1 MSNNIPTAYQ
11 GELML
16 AGWNE
21 THTGGAKV
29 TFWLPDSQAL
39 EPFRHMTVKKGNT
52 AGQRFMAVL
61 VLLDDE
67 DRPVS
72 ASAPKSKPEG
82 GPLAKSAALVCNS
95 RDFQDFVAHRT
106 GVDLG
111 DDLQRRERAA
121 DFLRSFCQV
130 GSRAELDGD
139 ANAAELFRRLMSMYR
154 EWISDRQP
162 EHA

>member
-1 MSNNIPTAYQ
+1 MSNIPTAYQ

-61 VLLDDE
+61 VLLDE
-67 DRPVS
+67 QDRPVS
-72 ASAPKSKPEG
+72 ASGEQPKAEG

-121 DFLRSFCQV
+121 QFLRGFCEID
-130 GSRAELDGD
+130 SRAELDSS
-139 ANAAELFRRLMSMYR
+139 AHAAELFRRLMAMYR
-154 EWISDRQP
+154 EWMADRQP
-162 EHA
+162 VTA